1 MRANYTAKWGLQL
14 AEMLFQIRSRIK
26 FDFTRQETS
35 TKFPAT
41 QKISHRNPFGKLWLM
56 LYPLLFQNHID
67 DCIDSIR
74 QYRVFA
80 EIGECHGRIIAGTQ
94 LVETGISAPVAT

>member
-1 MRANYTAKWGLQL
+1 
-14 AEMLFQIRSRIK
+14 MLFQTRYRIK
-26 FDFTRQETS
+26 SDFTWQETS
-35 TKFPAT
+35 ANFPAT

-80 EIGECHGRIIAGTQ
+80 EIGEEDGE
-94 LVETGISAPVAT
+94 LPF